1 MTFSKAINPI
11 TFSKAI
17 NPMTFSKAIN
27 PITFSKAINP
37 VTFSKAINPMTF
49 LKVASGNEDEVI
61 DLEFVHS
68 LISNGASVHTTDRH
82 GQSVLHEAAR
92 DWDLGI
98 AEFLLDNG
106 E

>member
-1 MTFSKAINPI
+1 MDKNQHDTRKSSTIQYTTIHYNKSYIF
-11 TFSKAI
+11 
-17 NPMTFSKAIN
+17 
-27 PITFSKAINP
+27 
-37 VTFSKAINPMTF
+37 V
-49 LKVASGNEDEVI
+49 KVASGNEDEVI

-106 E
+106 EHTWFVL